1 MRNWAKK
8 ILSWAALAA
17 AVVAYALLLW
27 RGPWWLDGAH
37 IRDSGLQ
44 PADGVVITGVRTAL
58 VALGAGFV
66 AGVGLYY
73 THQSHRHAE
82 KLYLHSQ
89 EQFEH
94 ARRKDR
100 EQAELTREGQ
110 VTDRYV
116 EAIKLLSSEDLT
128 QRFGGI
134 YALERVM
141 RDSEKD
147 FSTVVKVLAAFIRMR
162 APLPSTPGESD
173 GPELDTQAALTVLA
187 RRPRVKH
194 VTVDLSRTD
203 LRKANFSFGN
213 FDGCNLKGAQLDGA
227 NLNYASFRKANL
239 SDATLDEA
247 SCTRTQFIETYLN
260 VKSMI
265 DTDLT
270 FASIE
275 DPPILTSKLFKAR
288 LSKHTNAPSQMPE
301 EFRHMW
307 AERADECDAVLMV
320 VNEPEPWPGI
330 IPDD

>member
-1 MRNWAKK
+1 MRKWAKK

-66 AGVGLYY
+66 AGIGLYY

-82 KLYLHSQ
+82 KLFLHSQ

-94 ARRKDR
+94 ARKKDR

-116 EAIKLLSSEDLT
+116 EAIKLLSSDDLT

-162 APLPSTPGESD
+162 APLSSMPGESD

-194 VTVDLSRTD
+194 GTVDLSRTD
-203 LRKANFSFGN
+203 LRKADFTYGN
-213 FDGCNLKGAQLDGA
+213 FDGFNLKGARLDGA
-227 NLNYASFRKANL
+227 KLGYASFRKANL
-239 SDATLDEA
+239 SAATLDEA
-247 SCTRTQFIETYLN
+247 SCMRTQFIGTYLD
-260 VKSMI
+260 VKSMVNA
-265 DTDLT
+265 DLV
-270 FASIE
+270 FASVE
-275 DPPILTSKLFKAR
+275 DPPVLTPVLFKAR
-288 LSKHTNAPSQMPE
+288 LSKYTTAPSQMPE
-301 EFRHMW
+301 EFQRMW
-307 AERADECDAVLMV
+307 AERANECDALLTVM
-320 VNEPEPWPGI
+320 NEPEPWPGV